1 MEAEQTAEVNAIVFN
16 VAATMQHI
24 FRRAASTYVYESS
37 YIYVYIYNFFIFFL
51 RLRSGADPKRSGAIA
66 PNAQV

>member
-24 FRRAASTYVYESS
+24 FRIFY
-37 YIYVYIYNFFIFFL
+37 FFILILFFYG
-51 RLRSGADPKRSGAIA
+51 RDPGLIPKDPGL
-66 PNAQV
+66 

>member
-37 YIYVYIYNFFIFFL
+37 YIYVYIYNLFIFFYFYFFTAEI
-51 RLRSGADPKRSGAIA
+51 RG
-66 PNAQV
+66 